1 MFWIKLFVS
10 SEIIEKQ
17 TEKEFLNKI
26 GKLGQND
33 NCYEIR
39 KNSQEMQKKKSLMLY
54 FSVKKSRQ
62 KKHEKNATKDID
74 EK

>member
-1 MFWIKLFVS
+1 MVVVAMPIIAIFLQFMMKLMNFRTQKGTRMFWIKLFVS

-17 TEKEFLNKI
+17 IEKEFLNKI

-39 KNSQEMQKKKSLMLY
+39 KNSQEM
-54 FSVKKSRQ
+54 
-62 KKHEKNATKDID
+62 
-74 EK
+74 